1 MPYRSCKKLTTS
13 LLLWYFS
20 ESDVT
25 LNTTYLD
32 RSDNRIKE
40 LDPTVDRKYQ
50 WVFPFQQAVDK
61 LPDDVRNSVHTR
73 IFLRWKPP
81 GHRRVHAAEEN
92 CICNQAWQHSCVVEL
107 VLDTGH
113 SHTLMLLSQF
123 KIYKSLIFILTR
135 PEILD
140 TPISGS

>member
-1 MPYRSCKKLTTS
+1 MSCRSYKKLS
-13 LLLWYFS
+13 KLLLLDFS

-32 RSDNRIKE
+32 RTDNRIKE

-50 WVFPFQQAVDK
+50 WVFVFQQAVDK
-61 LPDDVRNSVHTR
+61 LPDAVRNSVHTR

-81 GHRRVHAAEEN
+81 GHRRLHAAEEN

-113 SHTLMLLSQF
+113 TLMLLSQF
-123 KIYKSLIFILTR
+123 NVYKSSIFIITR

-140 TPISGS
+140 PPISGS

>member
-1 MPYRSCKKLTTS
+1 MSCRSYKKLSKS
-13 LLLWYFS
+13 LLLDFS

-32 RSDNRIKE
+32 RTDNRIKE

-50 WVFPFQQAVDK
+50 WVFVFQQAVDK
-61 LPDDVRNSVHTR
+61 LPEDVRNSVHTR

-81 GHRRVHAAEEN
+81 GHRRLHAAEEN

-107 VLDTGH
+107 VLDTGG
-113 SHTLMLLSQF
+113 TLMLLSQF
-123 KIYKSLIFILTR
+123 NIYKSSIFIITR

-140 TPISGS
+140 PPISGS

>member
-1 MPYRSCKKLTTS
+1 MSCRSYKKLSKS
-13 LLLWYFS
+13 LLLDFS

-32 RSDNRIKE
+32 RTDNRIKE

-50 WVFPFQQAVDK
+50 WVFVFQQAVDK
-61 LPDDVRNSVHTR
+61 LPDAVRNSVHTR

-81 GHRRVHAAEEN
+81 GHRRLHAAEEN

-113 SHTLMLLSQF
+113 TLMLLSQF
-123 KIYKSLIFILTR
+123 NIYKSSIFIITR

-140 TPISGS
+140 PPISGS